1 MHGTRVKELSDQVNP
16 RPNNPLLKFNMK
28 AEARKTE
35 WWWKNMFFFYKR
47 VQKNEMNYSHMNN

>member
-35 WWWKNMFFFYKR
+35 WWWKNMFFFTREYRKM
-47 VQKNEMNYSHMNN
+47 K